1 MFVLAVLRDTL
12 KIVPSE
18 FTKPRE
24 DALKDEINRKYVNR
38 VLHDIG
44 LCMIVHDLLEI
55 DEGYVQ
61 HSEGW
66 IWVKVKFRMI
76 VFRPFK
82 DEILV
87 GRIRGVSP
95 EGMQITLGF
104 FDDIMV
110 YADQMPPGSEFNVQE
125 ATWVWRYEGSEM
137 FMDVGEHVRFQV
149 LDSKFLDVNPP
160 RPKIGDVDS
169 IPASHPPPYS
179 LVCTIAESGLGPL
192 AWWTD

>member
-18 FTKPRE
+18 FTKSRE
-24 DALKDEINRKYVNR
+24 EALKYEINRKYANR

-44 LCMIVHDLLEI
+44 LCMMVHDILEI

-66 IWVKVKFRMI
+66 IWVKVIFRLI

-87 GRIRGVSP
+87 GRIRSASP
-95 EGMQITLGF
+95 EGIQVSMGEYNGTEG
-104 FDDIMV
+104 V
-110 YADQMPPGSEFNVQE
+110 
-125 ATWVWRYEGSEM
+125 WVWRYEGNEL
-137 FMDVGEHVRFQV
+137 FMDLDEQVRFQV
-149 LDSKFLDVNPP
+149 LDSAFLDVNPP

-169 IPASHPPPYS
+169 VPASHPPPYS
-179 LVCTIAESGLGPL
+179 LICTIAGDGLGL
-192 AWWTD
+192 LTWW